1 MASQKNNLLIIN
13 LLIKKNYRECFLWI
27 KEILL
32 QMFISHKIKLKLPI
46 KNEKDKS
53 SLKLWDRRN
62 IRNFTWT
69 VSFRFFYSLSNSF
82 QNNIPKNRHLSI
94 GDENILK
101 GYLVLITQ
109 MVALSLFYLLYH
121 IFPVIKV
128 RKFEFCIV
136 IRSCLEP
143 WNTQDDTTFTYSVS
157 IHFKKVYSRSN
168 IMLTCF
174 ILERLYLVSYIHSS
188 VEKCFVFG

>member
-13 LLIKKNYRECFLWI
+13 LLMKKKTIGNVSYG
-27 KEILL
+27 
-32 QMFISHKIKLKLPI
+32 LKKFYCRCLSLI
-46 KNEKDKS
+46 KS
-53 SLKLWDRRN
+53 SWNFLSKMKKTNRAWTYWDRRN

-121 IFPVIKV
+121 IFPVIKSEQV
-128 RKFEFCIV
+128 WVLYCNSKLF
-136 IRSCLEP
+136 
-143 WNTQDDTTFTYSVS
+143 D
-157 IHFKKVYSRSN
+157 KKWAYYG
-168 IMLTCF
+168 CF
-174 ILERLYLVSYIHSS
+174 
-188 VEKCFVFG
+188 

>member
-121 IFPVIKV
+121 IFPVIKSEEV
-128 RKFEFCIV
+128 WVLYCNSKLF
-136 IRSCLEP
+136 
-143 WNTQDDTTFTYSVS
+143 D
-157 IHFKKVYSRSN
+157 KKWAYYG
-168 IMLTCF
+168 CF
-174 ILERLYLVSYIHSS
+174 
-188 VEKCFVFG
+188 